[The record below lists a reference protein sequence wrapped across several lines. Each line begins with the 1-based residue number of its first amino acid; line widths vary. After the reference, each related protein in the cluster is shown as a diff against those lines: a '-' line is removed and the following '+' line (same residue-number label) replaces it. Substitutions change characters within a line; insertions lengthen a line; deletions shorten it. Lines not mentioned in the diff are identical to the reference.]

1 METQKPQEQPQNT
14 LDIMPEKGV
23 VMLPEDDKE
32 QFLSTCGKGY
42 QLQKVWQI
50 PRAVE
55 EKHEV
60 GFYQFKRAEK

>member
-1 METQKPQEQPQNT
+1 
-14 LDIMPEKGV
+14 
-23 VMLPEDDKE
+23 MLPEDDKE